1 MPLYR
6 QFELAGVDI
15 VVWKITESVDEL
27 LGMVPAECASYALVK
42 FRSERR
48 CAEWLAVRAIVAR
61 WWGDAAR
68 VVYDSAGRP
77 SLDGVGQN
85 ISISHTKGYAVVAFS
100 SANAVGVDVELL
112 SRDVVAVAGR
122 FMSAG
127 MLEDVLPEKKNFVA
141 LVHWC
146 AKEALYKIVGDLGG
160 DFKDNIY
167 VGEFQPRDEG
177 RVAVTMVGLDGYD
190 GVGFFADYAVLDDL
204 LIVMCH
210 GRNGRTF

>member
-6 QFELAGVDI
+6 QFDLSGVDI
-15 VVWKITESVDEL
+15 VVWKITENVDDL
-27 LGMVPAECASYALVK
+27 LGMVPAECASYALAN

-48 CAEWLAVRAIVAR
+48 CAEWLAVRAMVSQR
-61 WWGDAAR
+61 FGSAAR

-77 SLDGVGQN
+77 SLDGVEQN

-100 SANAVGVDVELL
+100 SVDTVGVDVELL

-122 FMSAG
+122 FMPAG

-146 AKEALYKIVGDLGG
+146 AKEALYKIVGDMGG
-160 DFKDNIY
+160 DFKDNIS
-167 VGEFQPRDEG
+167 VEEFQPRDNG
-177 RVAVTMVGLDGYD
+177 RVAVRLVGIDGYD
-190 GVGFFADYAVLDDL
+190 GVEFFADYAVLDDL
-204 LIVMCH
+204 LVVLCH
-210 GRNGRTF
+210 GCNSRAF